1 MIPDFEKIN
10 ERMEQASLKELMPGF
25 DTEAEW
31 LQLSQQLHPAKRK
44 MLLPK
49 WSYAAAVLLLL
60 AFGSWIAWQV
70 THTNDLPVATK
81 LPVSETAPLPVN
93 KKMEVADTVIANKPM
108 VAQTNNH
115 ENETQP
121 SQHKNSTVIKKHPP
135 THNGYDLA
143 KNYTTKSFICNS
155 TPCPIR
161 ICISQTM
168 KCPDI
173 QPAAISSCST
183 LEPDQSAQLSYK
195 AHDKIA
201 KNCTLTVSEIE
212 ITSIATG
219 ETILLNANSSP
230 STAQDVFSYI
240 TGQKKGGILAGMFNS
255 DCNHQTVQHGLRLD
269 NSYGNLI
276 IQ

>member
-10 ERMEQASLKELMPGF
+10 ERMEQASLKEFMPGF
-25 DTEAEW
+25 DKEAEW
-31 LQLSQQLHPAKRK
+31 LQLSQQLHPTRRK
-44 MLLPK
+44 MLLPT
-49 WSYAAAVLLLL
+49 WSYAAAILLLL
-60 AFGSWIAWQV
+60 AIGGWIVWNV
-70 THTNDLPVATK
+70 THNNDRPIATK
-81 LPVSETAPLPVN
+81 LPAKESVPLPIN
-93 KKMEVADTVIANKPM
+93 KKMEVADTTIISKPTL
-108 VAQTNNH
+108 AQTEP
-115 ENETQP
+115 ENEIKP
-121 SQHKNSTVIKKHPP
+121 NKYKNSVTIKKHPP
-135 THNGYDLA
+135 THKGYDLA

-155 TPCPIR
+155 TPCPIQ

-201 KNCTLTVSEIE
+201 KNCSLTVNEIE

-219 ETILLNANSSP
+219 ETILLTSNSSP

-255 DCNHQTVQHGLRLD
+255 DCNHQTAKHGLRLD